1 MGLKRKTFKEGTE
14 SQMLFCKRC
23 GMFRGFYKE
32 DDKWICCK
40 CKKENKNGEVK

>member
-1 MGLKRKTFKEGTE
+1 MGLEVKSK
-14 SQMLFCKRC
+14 MLLCKKC
-23 GMFRGFYKE
+23 KMFRGFYKE